1 MKFELWVDATELDSF
16 GVGATEIRGYEFD
29 INWNDTEVGA
39 LNFSSI
45 TGDNVGFNA
54 SNIFNAAITF
64 NSTNGQVAFA
74 NSTAV
79 VATDATNDGLPL
91 FIGTEQLIGTFYL
104 NPNTDLETMSLS
116 IDNMMIVTDTNN
128 IYPTNYTTV
137 LEISS
142 VDATIQTDTNNY
154 LDNLSLNFF
163 KDGVDTGIATLV
175 EGGDITFP
183 ATSLAFDVVKLS
195 DTTAYTDGIAA
206 DDAVDVLRDIVHLDS
221 LIVGSAAWHS
231 ADVNN
236 DGVIAA
242 DDAVDILRHIVQL
255 DTIDTF
261 DLIDNT
267 TGNRISS
274 LDANAIDVGQWSIVA
289 NGDVDQSGGFGDSYT
304 LGTNFETPSPND
316 IAVEMPSPNDIA
328 VEMVLFQQTLAL
340 FEESTSIFDE
350 QGLPNQTILV
360 GYSPVVNFT
369 KLGYGDLANALTI
382 KPTFYTETSL
392 GVNLYY
398 SNGLTYFI
406 EDQQGVYGSIGLY
419 GANGIESVLPKD
431 YQPLDIDQLF
441 SEISTGPINYYEIDR
456 LGDDL
461 ELNADFATMM
471 LSNGFSTEFA
481 VVDWVYVL
489 DNADAD
495 TLAATVDL
503 THIDSFIISVTN
515 GIDIESQQV
524 DINIF
529 EDIGLPFDLNTS
541 LGRFQES
548 FVNIDTGE
556 DLTTTFV
563 DIV

>member
-1 MKFELWVDATELDSF
+1 
-16 GVGATEIRGYEFD
+16 
-29 INWNDTEVGA
+29 
-39 LNFSSI
+39 
-45 TGDNVGFNA
+45 
-54 SNIFNAAITF
+54 
-64 NSTNGQVAFA
+64 
-74 NSTAV
+74 
-79 VATDATNDGLPL
+79 
-91 FIGTEQLIGTFYL
+91 
-104 NPNTDLETMSLS
+104 
-116 IDNMMIVTDTNN
+116 MMIVTDTNN